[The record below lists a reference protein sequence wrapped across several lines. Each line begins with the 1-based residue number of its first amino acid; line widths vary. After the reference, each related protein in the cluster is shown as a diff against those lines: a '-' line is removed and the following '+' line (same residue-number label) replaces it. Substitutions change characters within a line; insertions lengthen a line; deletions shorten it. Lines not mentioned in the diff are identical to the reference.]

1 MASWRQW
8 LVAGWLLFACTCA
21 QAAVR
26 MQAATLAL
34 PGVQLADLRVD
45 ASLGPDGRPA
55 LHVDAGKVSV
65 PALGWRDVALSMQG
79 EPQRADGGAWKFV
92 GHLATKKA
100 PGNAL
105 ANADLTILYDRNGG
119 TLEVDIVQGKSGINA
134 QMPLDQTSHVQMKLA
149 AIPLAWLRGVLAAA
163 WPEGRLNGGVVAGD
177 VALDLAAGN
186 TRVSGRVTVKGAD
199 LDSKSG
205 TIATQKLGADGSF
218 RIDNGPV
225 STNVMFDGHLHGGQ
239 MLLGPLYAQLPQST
253 VGLHVSGSLGPT
265 GIAIDSLDFDDADA
279 LRMVGS
285 LGFDRNGNLDQLDL
299 NRFAATFPVAY
310 VRYGTTLMQHL
321 TGLQSLATSGSIS
334 GSLDLGS
341 TGPRAF
347 NLVAKG
353 LTLDSHG
360 GSFAVTGLDGSV
372 DWRAGVSRPATQL
385 KWVGLSIYRLDFGP
399 ASLGL
404 KVDGGTLG
412 LIAPVSVGLFDGAFQ
427 LGRFAWRPDAGA
439 SQRLSAAFAVTG
451 VDMNQLCRALGWPA
465 FGGKL
470 GGAVPD
476 LTYRNGDL
484 VFDGGLSLS
493 VFDGSVSV
501 TNLSLQHLFGR
512 TPELAADVDID
523 QLELAS
529 LTGVFGFGQITG
541 RMDGSIHGLK
551 LVNWKPTAFSA
562 DLTANGGG
570 KISQNAI
577 KNLTQVGGGSIAGGL
592 QSMALRL
599 FKTFG
604 YARIGLS
611 CRLARGVC
619 SMGGIT
625 PDPDPD
631 AGGYTIVEGSGLPR
645 ITVIGHERSVDW
657 ATLVG
662 RLKSVTEGNAPV
674 IE

>member
-8 LVAGWLLFACTCA
+8 LVAGGLLLACGCT

-34 PGVQLADLRVD
+34 PGVQLADLRID
-45 ASLGPDGRPA
+45 ASLGTDGRPA
-55 LHVDAGKVSV
+55 LHIDAGKVSI
-65 PALGWRDVALSMQG
+65 PSLGWRDVALSLQG

-92 GHLATKKA
+92 GHLAAKKA

-105 ANADLTILYDRNGG
+105 TNADLTVLYDRDGG
-119 TLEVDIVQGKSGINA
+119 TLEVDIVQGKGSINA
-134 QMPLDQTSHVQMKLA
+134 QMPLDQTSHVQMKLS

-163 WPEGRLNGGVVAGD
+163 WPDGRLNAGSVAGD
-177 VALDLAAGN
+177 VALDLAVGD
-186 TRVSGRVTVKGAD
+186 TRVSGRVTVKGVD
-199 LDSKSG
+199 LDSKAG
-205 TIATQKLGADGSF
+205 TIAAQKLGADGSF

-225 STNVMFDGHLHGGQ
+225 NASVMFDGRLHGGQ
-239 MLLGPLYAQLPQST
+239 MLLGPLYAQLPQT
-253 VGLHVSGSLGPT
+253 AVGLHVSGNLGPT

-279 LRMVGS
+279 LRVAGS

-299 NRFAATFPVAY
+299 KRFAATFPAAY
-310 VRYGTTLMQHL
+310 VRYGTTLVQRL
-321 TGLQSLATSGSIS
+321 TGLQSLRTSGSVS
-334 GSLDLGS
+334 GSLDLGDK
-341 TGPRAF
+341 GPRMF
-347 NLVAKG
+347 DLVAKG

-360 GSFAVTGLDGSV
+360 GSFAVAGLDGGV
-372 DWRAGVSRPATQL
+372 DWRAGVSRPATRL
-385 KWVGLSIYRLDFGP
+385 KWDGLSVYRLAFGP

-404 KVDGGTLG
+404 KDDGGALG
-412 LIAPVSVGLFDGAFQ
+412 LTAPVSVGLFDGALQ

-451 VDMNQLCRALGWPA
+451 VDMNQLCQALGWPG

-484 VFDGGLSLS
+484 VFGGGLSLN

-501 TNLSLQHLFGR
+501 TNLSMQHLFGR
-512 TPELAADVDID
+512 TPELAADVDIQKLD
-523 QLELAS
+523 LAS

-551 LVNWKPTAFSA
+551 LANWKPTAFTA
-562 DLTANGGG
+562 DLTTNGGG

-577 KNLTQVGGGSIAGGL
+577 KNLTQVGGGGIAGGL

-611 CRLARGVC
+611 CTLARGVC